1 MNADEKMPDSF
12 YEWLYECPVTWFR
25 IKVNEET
32 IDYSFE
38 TPEEEEE

>member
-1 MNADEKMPDSF
+1 MNADKKMPVSF
-12 YEWLYECPVTWFR
+12 YEWLNECPVTWFR

-32 IDYSFE
+32 IHYSFE